1 MDIKKLYELVESGI
15 DMTRER
21 LDEYNSEDGSNTDER
36 GDPLCADIE
45 QSSKALGYLE
55 CLEDIKKLLDGV
67 AEENFVLIFN
77 PYQD

>member
-21 LDEYNSEDGSNTDER
+21 LDEYNSEDGSDTDER
-36 GDPLCADIE
+36 GDPLYADIE